1 MTKILIDEA
10 VVRQAIK
17 GLERSES
24 ALHKARAELNQALAD
39 AAIDKMKENARE
51 LGLSY
56 EQPAQQEPVAT
67 LYGSL
72 PVYDKPSQQDIPDLI
87 AGALGVSRGTA
98 YDMMREALAEQPAQ
112 EPDPDELTI
121 AYMSGLH
128 EGKKIGAK
136 EGRNKLATWMMQC
149 GFATGHGD
157 TLEDLL
163 DELDTEV
170 EDRLAAKEW
179 VGLTDEEIMSLVPVT
194 GHRPATTFARAI
206 EAKLKEK
213 NT

>member
-10 VVRQAIK
+10 VVRQALDA
-17 GLERSES
+17 LEKKYGKWGQG
-24 ALHKARAELNQALAD
+24 HDELNAAAMTALRQAL
-39 AAIDKMKENARE
+39 
-51 LGLSY
+51 
-56 EQPAQQEPVAT
+56 EQPA
-67 LYGSL
+67 
-72 PVYDKPSQQDIPDLI
+72 
-87 AGALGVSRGTA
+87 
-98 YDMMREALAEQPAQ
+98 PAQ
-112 EPDPDELTI
+112 PDPDELTI

-128 EGKKIGAK
+128 AGKKIGAK